1 MQDKIAEHS
10 PENRG
15 PLSKHNLPTPLTPLI
30 GREQV
35 VMMACTL
42 LRRPEVR
49 LVTLTSPGGVGKT
62 RLALQMAAELSERFP
77 NGVFFV
83 NLAPISDPTFVM
95 PTVAQ
100 ALGLKETGEQPLL
113 DLLKTS
119 LRDKQLLL
127 LLDNF
132 EQIVSAAVQV
142 ADLLATCPKLKVLVT
157 SRMALHVQAEQEF
170 AVPLLSVPDPRH
182 LPDPLALSQ
191 YKAVALFIARAQA
204 VEPEFQVTDASVQA
218 VAEICVRLDGLPLT
232 IELAAARSKVLPPQ
246 ALLARLSQ
254 RLAVLTSGPR
264 DAPARQQTLRSTLA
278 WSYNL
283 LTTQEQQLFRRLSVF
298 VGGCTLQAVEAVC
311 AALEGNGAVA
321 ALEGV
326 ASLTDKSLLQP
337 ARQEGEEARLMML
350 ETIRE
355 YGLEALE
362 ASGEMEATRQAH
374 AAYYLALAEEVEP
387 KLFSEEQGMWL
398 GRSSG
403 SSPACCIGMIVLLEK
418 GILMKIAPRRS

>member
-1 MQDKIAEHS
+1 M
-10 PENRG
+10 
-15 PLSKHNLPTPLTPLI
+15 
-30 GREQV
+30 
-35 VMMACTL
+35 
-42 LRRPEVR
+42 
-49 LVTLTSPGGVGKT
+49 
-62 RLALQMAAELSERFP
+62 
-77 NGVFFV
+77 
-83 NLAPISDPTFVM
+83 
-95 PTVAQ
+95 
-100 ALGLKETGEQPLL
+100 
-113 DLLKTS
+113 
-119 LRDKQLLL
+119 L

-182 LPDPLALSQ
+182 LPDPLALSL

-283 LTTQEQQLFRRLSVF
+283 LTTQEQRLFRRLSVF

-321 ALEGV
+321 TLEGV

>member
-100 ALGLKETGEQPLL
+100 ALGLKETEEQPLL

-157 SRMALHVQAEQEF
+157 SRMALHVQAEHEF

-311 AALEGNGAVA
+311 AALEG
-321 ALEGV
+321 
-326 ASLTDKSLLQP
+326 
-337 ARQEGEEARLMML
+337 RL
-350 ETIRE
+350 
-355 YGLEALE
+355 
-362 ASGEMEATRQAH
+362 
-374 AAYYLALAEEVEP
+374 
-387 KLFSEEQGMWL
+387 
-398 GRSSG
+398 
-403 SSPACCIGMIVLLEK
+403 
-418 GILMKIAPRRS
+418 